1 MFDETSETD
10 EGAGGDK
17 RRLAS
22 VLVAD
27 ICGFSSLAE
36 RDEDLALAV
45 VRAVSAI
52 LQSVAGRNEGRLFHE
67 AADGFFFEF
76 SSANL
81 SMQAARAMLVE
92 IARDQDLQSLATV
105 QIRIGLHMGDVQVEP
120 NGNLMG
126 HGVNVAAR
134 LQQNADPGSILA
146 SKPLIDALSQRQGQF
161 WRERKLSLKNMRSP
175 ISAFNIRDDR
185 PIAVLLR
192 DLWSSQRWRI
202 LAAGAAVSAAA
213 FFAIQAFVFPP
224 PQGPGPIDREAV
236 RASLAPLIKADRP
249 IDDIVS
255 ALMRTDDFDAAAQ
268 ALRTEYEQSQSQLT
282 REQSLDLLHQAAA
295 IAVNRDASEAEELYL
310 EILKLDP
317 FDAEALFQMAKIY
330 RRHEHEALAVASLE
344 KAFDSPALD
353 DRQRL
358 EAEIYLIDFKS
369 HDNDGG
375 DQVAQLEAL
384 ADRAAENALNDVEYL
399 ARYKQI
405 KIQFLTLS
413 KSTLSDAQVTEQLRP
428 LIAKTEVL
436 VEQQVAAGLLYQ
448 VSETLMTLGTLQ
460 NRIGDYAGSN
470 ETLTRALEIERR
482 LRRPTR
488 MMGIYANLAYL
499 NVAWHQADGSGGDE
513 LLTRAEGH
521 VESVRDL
528 ANREGLTSRDYYNW
542 YILALI
548 ERQRGNATL
557 SCSHFEKAI
566 NAWPERFL
574 GEDDIEV
581 MASDLECT
589 V

>member
-1 MFDETSETD
+1 
-10 EGAGGDK
+10 
-17 RRLAS
+17 
-22 VLVAD
+22 
-27 ICGFSSLAE
+27 
-36 RDEDLALAV
+36 
-45 VRAVSAI
+45 
-52 LQSVAGRNEGRLFHE
+52 
-67 AADGFFFEF
+67 
-76 SSANL
+76 
-81 SMQAARAMLVE
+81 
-92 IARDQDLQSLATV
+92 
-105 QIRIGLHMGDVQVEP
+105 
-120 NGNLMG
+120 
-126 HGVNVAAR
+126 
-134 LQQNADPGSILA
+134 
-146 SKPLIDALSQRQGQF
+146 
-161 WRERKLSLKNMRSP
+161 
-175 ISAFNIRDDR
+175 
-185 PIAVLLR
+185 
-192 DLWSSQRWRI
+192 
-202 LAAGAAVSAAA
+202 
-213 FFAIQAFVFPP
+213 
-224 PQGPGPIDREAV
+224 
-236 RASLAPLIKADRP
+236 
-249 IDDIVS
+249 
-255 ALMRTDDFDAAAQ
+255 
-268 ALRTEYEQSQSQLT
+268 
-282 REQSLDLLHQAAA
+282 
-295 IAVNRDASEAEELYL
+295 
-310 EILKLDP
+310 
-317 FDAEALFQMAKIY
+317 MAKIY